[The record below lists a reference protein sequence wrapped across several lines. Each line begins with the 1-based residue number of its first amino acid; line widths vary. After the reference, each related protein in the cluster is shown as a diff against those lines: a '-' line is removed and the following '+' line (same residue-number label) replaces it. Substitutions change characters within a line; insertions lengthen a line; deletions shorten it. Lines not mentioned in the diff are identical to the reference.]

1 MIEIWKIY
9 KSLSEKVEFMTS
21 YLFDLSKILF
31 LTIGILIVEL
41 IKSEIMEKLKM
52 TIREATLVWRMEPTL
67 RIRI

>member
-1 MIEIWKIY
+1 
-9 KSLSEKVEFMTS
+9 MTS

-52 TIREATLVWRMEPTL
+52 TIREATLV
-67 RIRI
+67 